1 MEYLWI
7 GFPILAMIVYDM
19 QKTINTQQG
28 NLMKANTYINRL
40 KTVAKLKDCDLSD
53 VYDDRED

>member
-19 QKTINTQQG
+19 QKTINTQRD
-28 NLMKANTYINRL
+28 NLMKAHNYIRRL
-40 KTVAKLKDCDLSD
+40 KTVAQLKACDLSD